1 MTAPVAHGYPD
12 YGRYSARADLLL
24 INQQNVAVNV
34 DTVYNIGF
42 VGGIEALGVVAN
54 SNGTGALWHFDYY
67 SDAAGTL
74 LLSRTSVETGSNR
87 PFEKSL
93 PTYGPF
99 LRITL
104 SPNAA
109 GSTYTLVVWSTTRSA
124 ISNNGQPQRSILI
137 AQTTVN
143 IGAGATSTFT
153 ASRVWPGSATWSV
166 TGQTTGFRATI
177 SHLSRAAVA
186 TVMGSMQ
193 TGALGT
199 IQHQLFLPARV
210 IEVAITNTAAGAAN
224 FDTYV
229 TARNIEPG
237 L

>member
-1 MTAPVAHGYPD
+1 MTQPVPHGYPD
-12 YGRYSARADLLL
+12 FGRYSARADLLL
-24 INQQNVAVNV
+24 TNQQNVAVNV
-34 DTVYNIGF
+34 DTNYVIGF
-42 VGGIEALGVVAN
+42 VGGIEALGVSAN
-54 SNGTGALWHFDYY
+54 SNGTGALWHFDYF
-67 SDAAGTL
+67 SDDTYTL

-109 GSTYTLVVWSTTRSA
+109 GSTYTLVVWSTTQFA
-124 ISNNGQPQRSILI
+124 ISNNGQPQRSVLI
-137 AQTTVN
+137 GQTTVN
-143 IGAGATSTFT
+143 IAAGATSTFT
-153 ASRVWPGSATWSV
+153 AARVWPGGATWTV
-166 TGQTTGFRATI
+166 TGQTTGFRATL

-186 TVMGSMQ
+186 TVMDSIQ
-193 TGALGT
+193 RATLGT
-199 IQHQLFLPARV
+199 EHHQLFLPARV
-210 IEVAITNTAAGAAN
+210 IEVAITNTSAGAAN

-229 TARNIEPG
+229 TARNIITG